1 MAQAKLGKTTY
12 EMDLEKTGTIKLTRT
27 QGDGKVTTVW
37 FPKELLVSF
46 AKEQMIWKALTD
58 L

>member
-27 QGDGKVTTVW
+27 GNQTVVTL
-37 FPKELLVSF
+37 PSP
-46 AKEQMIWKALTD
+46 
-58 L
+58 